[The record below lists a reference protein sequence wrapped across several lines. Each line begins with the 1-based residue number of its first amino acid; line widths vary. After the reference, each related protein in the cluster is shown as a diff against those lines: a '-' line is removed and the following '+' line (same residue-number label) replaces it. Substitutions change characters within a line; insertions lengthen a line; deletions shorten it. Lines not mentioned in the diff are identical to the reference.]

1 MFRVLFIL
9 SSIVTTVL
17 YANPLTNWNYE
28 IKGCESDSSCSVL
41 IEQGNL
47 DDLMSRHEDPELA
60 DQFRKATAPGKGK
73 GMQGLSEGVA
83 SATGMVIGA
92 VKSALDGMR
101 QAAVGA
107 GFDTFTGTLS
117 GPSGSISFRMNL
129 QSGAWSF
136 WGSSEVSTD
145 KEPGKELVP
154 GPSQN

>member
-1 MFRVLFIL
+1 MNRMVLFSAVCSTAI
-9 SSIVTTVL
+9 
-17 YANPLTNWNYE
+17 YANPLSHWNYE
-28 IKGCESDSSCSVL
+28 LRGCESDSSCSIV

-47 DDLMSRHEDPELA
+47 NDLMARHEDPELA
-60 DQFRKATAPGKGK
+60 EQLRKVTSPGQGK

-136 WGSSEVSTD
+136 WGSSEVSTE
-145 KEPGKELVP
+145 KEPGMELIP
-154 GPSQN
+154 GSSQN